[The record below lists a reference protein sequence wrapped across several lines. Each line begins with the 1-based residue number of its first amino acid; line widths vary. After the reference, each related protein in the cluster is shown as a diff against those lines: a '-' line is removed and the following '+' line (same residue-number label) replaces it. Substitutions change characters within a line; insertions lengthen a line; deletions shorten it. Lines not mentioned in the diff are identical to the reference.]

1 MAVDRSV
8 RSLSALGT
16 ASSSRVLNLAAIAL
30 AQADNPQHAAAPLF
44 RSPTVNNAIIVKH
57 RLRADESYL
66 FPEMRTVA
74 TKIIIPFE
82 KADLR
87 VGGRSFFFGQRGF
100 TDLLREVGNYAN
112 ALDMKHDLDVL
123 TLMDAVP
130 SFDPFLLREFLRS
143 HDIEPDACYFEIS
156 TADQTRMYTYATG
169 EVRRLTSLAIKGSG
183 AAQLASTA
191 KISTALLSSEIGEKL
206 EPLRATLRLGPDE
219 FREGVF
225 SWRGF
230 LYYKWS
236 MMELKPQVIKVLRD
250 LNAIRVVG
258 RTDSDTLAFL
268 SASKRSIALAVKQNL
283 DAVGDVLAIYDKAYA
298 ALTEE
303 EDPKVFRDFLLKAPP
318 MFLEMGEKMGAMS
331 HIASFWRYR
340 FPAGAP
346 KVADS
351 EELATIFRD
360 FMNSFGTGGSAVLD
374 N

>member
-1 MAVDRSV
+1 M
-8 RSLSALGT
+8 SALGT

-30 AQADNPQHAAAPLF
+30 AQVDNPLHAAAPLF
-44 RSPTVNNAIIVKH
+44 HSPTVNNAIIVKH

-66 FPEMRTVA
+66 FPEIRTVA

-87 VGGRSFFFGQRGF
+87 VGGRSFFVGQRGYL
-100 TDLLREVGNYAN
+100 DLLREVGNYASP
-112 ALDMKHDLDVL
+112 LDMKRDLDVL
-123 TLMDAVP
+123 ILMDAVP

-143 HDIEPDACYFEIS
+143 HDIEPDSCYFEIS
-156 TADQTRMYTYATG
+156 TADQARMYSYATS
-169 EVRRLTSLAIKGSG
+169 EVRRLISLAIKGSG

-191 KISTALLSSEIGEKL
+191 KISSALLSSEIGDKL
-206 EPLRATLRLGPDE
+206 EPLRATLRLAPDE

-236 MMELKPQVIKVLRD
+236 MTELKPQVLKVLRD

-258 RTDSDTLAFL
+258 RTDAETVAFL
-268 SASKRSIALAVKQNL
+268 NSSKRSIAAAAKINL
-283 DAVGDVLAIYDKAYA
+283 DAIDDVLAVYDKAYD
-298 ALTEE
+298 ALTED

-351 EELATIFRD
+351 EELAAIFRD
-360 FMNSFGTGGSAVLD
+360 FLSSFGGASLD
-374 N
+374 K